1 MLPRLLIA
9 CLLCWTLPDVARSD
23 RDFVDALRLGHP
35 LLKPVT
41 RTSTLTQSVVTT
53 IFTMATCARL
63 VNVTGPCTHLGG
75 GVRDVHEPVVLT
87 FDEDMEEI
95 DLLLAPTK
103 ILRYIAPCTVR

>member
-1 MLPRLLIA
+1 MLPRWLIA
-9 CLLCWTLPDVARSD
+9 CLLCWTFPDVARSD
-23 RDFVDALRLGHP
+23 RDFMAALRLGHP